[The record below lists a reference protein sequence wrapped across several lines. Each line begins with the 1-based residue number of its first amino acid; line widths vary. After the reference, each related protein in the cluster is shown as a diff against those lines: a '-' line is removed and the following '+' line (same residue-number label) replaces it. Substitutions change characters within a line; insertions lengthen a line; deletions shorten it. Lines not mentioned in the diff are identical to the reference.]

1 MKIAGRMQ
9 KIADHPPIILDGA
22 HNPDAAKQLTKTIS
36 KLPHNKVIMVLGFL
50 ADKNISQMV
59 KIYQQMADEIII
71 TTPDHPTRALDASA
85 LKSVLPQA
93 IIANNPRQ
101 GLVVAKKIAEPNDLI
116 IVTGSFYTIK
126 DIEANL
132 DEK

>member
-71 TTPDHPTRALDASA
+71 TTPDHPTRALEASA
-85 LKSVLPQA
+85 LKSALPQA
-93 IIANNPRQ
+93 ILADNPRK

-116 IVTGSFYTIK
+116 VVTGSFYTIK